1 MASIAYITDYNLLEL
16 HRINCHKEMNFWRL
30 SSNNF
35 TNFGV
40 GDLLFFLSKDKD
52 KMRSGEKG
60 IVGYGRAAKFE
71 NYALN
76 TMWKKY
82 GDLNGY
88 RTKNNFKE
96 AVAKV
101 AKEHKIPSKISSI
114 YLEDVVFFQDPI
126 YLSDCGMEI
135 SKLVESYIYLDD
147 EGKVSFKIL
156 DNAKGAED
164 IWSSFGKR
172 DNSTIEREQIRNA
185 LYCAYD
191 QIKLTH
197 AKNMRHSEQ
206 ELSKYILPRNGYR
219 NIKDSK
225 LEGYQISENNLT
237 IVFAPLG
244 LNNQTEE
251 YRILIG
257 QANYYRILMAERYP
271 YDLNIRFVTANND
284 KMLEYYLNQKNF

>member
-1 MASIAYITDYNLLEL
+1 MASIAYITDYNSLEL
-16 HRINCHKEMNFWRL
+16 HRITCHKEMNFWRL
-30 SSNNF
+30 SNNNF
-35 TNFGV
+35 TNFEV

-88 RTKNNFKE
+88 RTKSDFKE

-101 AKEHKIPSKISSI
+101 AKDHKIPSKISSI

-126 YLSDCGMEI
+126 YLSECGMEI

-147 EGKVSFKIL
+147 AGKVSFNIL
-156 DNAKGAED
+156 DNAKGTED
-164 IWSSFGKR
+164 IWSSLDKN
-172 DNSTIEREQIRNA
+172 DNLTIEKEQIRNA
-185 LYCAYD
+185 LYCSYD
-191 QIKLTH
+191 QIKLKH
-197 AKNMRHSEQ
+197 AKNIRRSEQ
-206 ELSKYILPRNGYR
+206 ELSKYLLPRNGYKP
-219 NIKDSK
+219 IKESK
-225 LEGYQISENNLT
+225 LEGYCINENNLT
-237 IVFAPLG
+237 IVFAPLY
-244 LNNQTEE
+244 LNDPVEE

-257 QANYYRILMAERYP
+257 QANYYRLLMGERYP
-271 YDLNIRFVTANND
+271 YDLNMHFIMSNGD
-284 KMLEYYLNQKNF
+284 KELEAYLNCKKF